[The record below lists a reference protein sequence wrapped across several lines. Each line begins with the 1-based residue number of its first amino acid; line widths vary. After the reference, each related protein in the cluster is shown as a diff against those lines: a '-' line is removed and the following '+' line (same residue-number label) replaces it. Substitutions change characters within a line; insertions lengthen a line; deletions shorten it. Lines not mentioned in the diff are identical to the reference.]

1 MLDLYSSI
9 KAHNKVCVGF
19 HITGVISRGIVYGVC
34 STCREVIERPVSKSV
49 IKDETPARVADW
61 QEKWGVSKTEIRARL
76 RDEMDNRDR

>member
-19 HITGVISRGIVYGVC
+19 HITGAIQNGVVYGVC
-34 STCREVIERPVSKSV
+34 STCRTVIEKPVSRVV

-61 QEKWGVSKTEIRARL
+61 QEKWGVSKSEIRARVL
-76 RDEMDNRDR
+76 G